1 MALLW
6 ALGRATTPGHREQKT
21 PRSRAPQPPAFRYP
35 AIVLRPLLAVLS
47 FASQLCAQQWA
58 WSVVPS
64 DPGPARW
71 VAGVTAFDRA
81 RGCTVLVNGS
91 DVWESRGTAWRLI
104 ASPPNTGGTGL
115 AFAYD
120 PGRQRCLWFG
130 GGLFFGNQLS
140 EWDGTGWRNVPT
152 ANAPTPRTNTAMA
165 YDVAR
170 ARMVLFGGWTQTGH
184 PNDTWEFDG
193 VNWQQV
199 FPAAAPP
206 GMSRHRMVYDV
217 ARGEVLLYGGQN
229 PTVGLWRYDGTTWRA
244 APPGPPALFT
254 PAMVYDD
261 ARARTVLVSSSSSAA
276 PRISTWEWD
285 GTAWS
290 NPQPN
295 GPMLGFAVN
304 GVYDSVR
311 GMVQIVASEG
321 DGAATWGWD
330 GASWHRGTPFG
341 NLPALS
347 GIAAAYH
354 APSGAALAFGGS
366 STGFGS
372 GSGTQATYRRDR
384 GGWRLLAPSNRPAA
398 RSHAALA
405 QEASGDLLLMGGRHV
420 GTEFGDSWRWN
431 GSDWALVATPISPP
445 ARSHHAM
452 VADRGRGRVVLF
464 GGQTL
469 LGGMFGDTWE
479 WDGTAWTQVATTGP
493 SPRVFASMTY
503 DPMRG
508 RTLLFG
514 GGSATA
520 FTDELWQWDGA
531 SWTPRVLP
539 VRPTPRGGGVF
550 TFDLRAG
557 AAVLAGGFY
566 YHILGSYVAVGETW
580 LWDDVQWTPVAGT
593 APGYDPTAVG
603 FYDEGLGSTIYS
615 TPVPNLPARFAT
627 DYEFAFGSVAA
638 ATSFGIGCP
647 GASGHPL
654 LAAVGVPRSGNQRF
668 AVWLTNARERAFTFV
683 GFDWQ
688 ATAIALGNGCQAL
701 LPGPVFTT
709 AVTDG
714 FGNAMVAL
722 PLPASP
728 ALHGLQLHGQ
738 AVTVDPTGALLGT
751 AALTAGLRIT
761 LSS

>member
-1 MALLW
+1 MPPPPD
-6 ALGRATTPGHREQKT
+6 TEQQP

-170 ARMVLFGGWTQTGH
+170 ARMVLFGGWTQTGY

-276 PRISTWEWD
+276 PWISTWEWD

-566 YHILGSYVAVGETW
+566 YHILGSYVAVVETW
-580 LWDDVQWTPVAGT
+580 LWDDVQWTPVAAT

-615 TPVPNLPARFAT
+615 TPVPSLPARFAT

-654 LAAVGVPRSGNQRF
+654 LAAVGVPRTGNQRF
-668 AVWLTNARERAFTFV
+668 AVWLSNARERAFTFV

-688 ATAIALGNGCQAL
+688 TTAIALGNGCQAL

-738 AVTVDPTGALLGT
+738 AVTLDPTGALLGT